1 MCMKIRLL
9 KPRGATHKTDQA
21 ELMRRVGRLVLAEP
35 EKKAILSR
43 QVVDWALAEF
53 GGYAAMIS
61 SEDILNAARDGIR
74 RRLQE
79 REWEI
84 SVELG
89 EQPNSNRDV
98 DKVGRRPLG
107 GRCEEFGAQRQRRGT
122 GRRAAAAEQEGGA
135 STGED
140 QVE

>member
-1 MCMKIRLL
+1 MRDFIIHSRKLRNS
-9 KPRGATHKTDQA
+9 GHKSDKA

-35 EKKAILSR
+35 EEKAVLSR

-61 SEDILNAARDGIR
+61 PEQILNAARDGIR

-79 REWEI
+79 REREI

-89 EQPNSNRDV
+89 EQPEPNCDNW
-98 DKVGRRPLG
+98 P
-107 GRCEEFGAQRQRRGT
+107 T
-122 GRRAAAAEQEGGA
+122 
-135 STGED
+135 
-140 QVE
+140 